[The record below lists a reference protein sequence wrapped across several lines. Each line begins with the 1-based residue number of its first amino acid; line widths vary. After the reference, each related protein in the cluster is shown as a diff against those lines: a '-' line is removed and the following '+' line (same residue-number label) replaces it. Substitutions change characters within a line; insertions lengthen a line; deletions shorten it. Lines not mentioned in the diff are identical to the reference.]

1 MDVMSFFS
9 LSHPLVFECYL
20 GDKCF
25 IEILF
30 FRVLDTYRNVHMRTY
45 YFTCRCASQSI
56 ISVSRKYNSM
66 DHFP

>member
-1 MDVMSFFS
+1 MDDMSFFH

-30 FRVLDTYRNVHMRTY
+30 FRVLDIYRNVHMHTY
-45 YFTCRCASQSI
+45 YFTCQYASQSI
-56 ISVSRKYNSM
+56 ISASRK
-66 DHFP
+66 